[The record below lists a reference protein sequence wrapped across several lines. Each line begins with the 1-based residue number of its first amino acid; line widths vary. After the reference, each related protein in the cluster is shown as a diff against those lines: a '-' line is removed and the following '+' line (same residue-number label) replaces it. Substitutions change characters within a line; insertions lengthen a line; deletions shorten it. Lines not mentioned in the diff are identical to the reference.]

1 MKWFRFWN
9 ETINDVKI
17 LQLSDYEY
25 RIWTYLLSY
34 ASETDSTSGR
44 FQITFKLLSLHFHQ
58 RFNLFSRA
66 IETFQ
71 RVGLI
76 TMDEG
81 GFITIT
87 SWNKRQFPSD
97 NVYARVKKHREVTT
111 KRNVSVTAP
120 ETETETETEN
130 TPIAPK
136 KRGQVYSSDFLSFYE
151 SYPRKVAK
159 DAAWKAWQKRNGDRP
174 EVCVLISAIENQKK
188 SEQWQKD
195 NGQFIPHPATWLN
208 QGRWSDVGVEPSP
221 LTGLVSDVTRRNIK
235 MMEEWRPNEKPRHI

>member
-25 RIWTYLLSY
+25 RMWTYLLSF
-34 ASETDSTSGR
+34 ASETDSTSGH

-87 SWNKRQFPSD
+87 NWNKRQFASD
-97 NVYARVKKHREVTT
+97 NAYARVKKHREVTA

-120 ETETETETEN
+120 ETDTETETDN

-136 KRGQVYSSDFLSFYE
+136 KKGLVYTSDFLSFYE
-151 SYPRKVAK
+151 AYPRKVAR
-159 DAAWKAWQKRNGDRP
+159 DVAWKSWQKRNGDRP
-174 EVCVLISAIENQKK
+174 EVSVLISAIENQKK

-195 NGQFIPHPATWLN
+195 SGQFIPHPATWLN
-208 QGRWSDVGVEPSP
+208 QGRWAD
-221 LTGLVSDVTRRNIK
+221 
-235 MMEEWRPNEKPRHI
+235 EKTVQKGSMLKL